1 MPDPVN
7 AGAKPAR
14 ITVKKGRTPFAEIT
28 AAEGA
33 NLLDALR
40 DKGFALPADC
50 GGQGLCGK
58 CLVRV
63 NGELR
68 PACRLKVYEGLRL
81 ELPETEEATIQT
93 WYPARPEEN
102 PTEPRR
108 GTQGSAEPE
117 ISPPF
122 SPVGRSDAK
131 SAALAQTARPD
142 APGGRG
148 TSARRFCLAA
158 DIGTTTVVAQIAAFR
173 EGEAP
178 RILGTRSFLNGQ
190 RSYGADVLSR
200 IRSADE
206 GNLGAMSAIIRS
218 SLGDALFSLCAE
230 AGLDPE
236 EASSL
241 CVAGNTAMIHI
252 LLGAPCSS
260 LGRHPYTIRL
270 DLKDSYTFAEVF
282 GKGNG
287 PVVRILPWISA
298 YVGGDI
304 SAGYLACRGRRP
316 ETALL
321 LDLGTNGEM
330 LLWSG
335 ERAWCCSA
343 PSGPA
348 FEGCGIS
355 CGVGGVRGA
364 ICRVDLLEGN
374 LICRTIEGA
383 SPVGVCGS
391 GVLDVLAC
399 LRRGGRIDAE
409 GRLEER
415 LFEKGARLARAADG
429 RAITF
434 TQGDV
439 REAQLAKA
447 AVRAGLEVL
456 FMESGLRVE
465 DLDSLYLA
473 GGFGQQLRLESAVV
487 AGLLPPEA
495 AAKAIPVGNSAL
507 GGAMRLCGNP
517 ELLKEAQSL
526 RERTLEILPAQHPDF
541 QDLFIRHI
549 SFERSHLPDKK
560 AADHQ

>member
-1 MPDPVN
+1 MPDSVKP
-7 AGAKPAR
+7 GGKPAR
-14 ITVKKGRTPFAEIT
+14 IRVKKGRAPFVEI
-28 AAEGA
+28 AAVEGT
-33 NLLDALR
+33 NLLEALR
-40 DKGFALPADC
+40 DFGLAPPADC
-50 GGQGLCGK
+50 GGRGLCGK
-58 CLVRV
+58 CLVRAD
-63 NGELR
+63 GELK
-68 PACRLKVYEGLRL
+68 PACRMKVRAGLCL
-81 ELPETEEATIQT
+81 EIPETEEGFAIQT
-93 WYPARPEEN
+93 GYRTPARPEECPEE
-102 PTEPRR
+102 PTGDNQGRAGSETAASSPGDRR
-108 GTQGSAEPE
+108 
-117 ISPPF
+117 
-122 SPVGRSDAK
+122 K
-131 SAALAQTARPD
+131 SAFA
-142 APGGRG
+142 G
-148 TSARRFCLAA
+148 RFCLAA
-158 DIGTTTVVAQIAAFR
+158 DIGTTTVVAQLAVFK

-190 RSYGADVLSR
+190 RIYGADVLSR

-206 GNLGAMSAIIRS
+206 GNLKAMSAIIRS
-218 SLGDALFSLCAE
+218 SLNDAVFSLCAE

-236 EASSL
+236 DASVL

-252 LLGAPCSS
+252 LLGEPCSS
-260 LGRHPYTIRL
+260 LGRHPYAIRL
-270 DLKDSYTFAEVF
+270 ALKDSYAFAEVF
-282 GKGNG
+282 GREGG
-287 PVVRILPWISA
+287 PEVRILPWISA

-355 CGVGGVRGA
+355 CGTGGVRGA

-374 LICRTIEGA
+374 FICRTIEGA
-383 SPVGVCGS
+383 APIGLCGS

-415 LFEKGARLARAADG
+415 FFEKGALLARAADG
-429 RAITF
+429 RGIVF

-439 REAQLAKA
+439 REVQLAKA

-456 FMESGLRVE
+456 FMESGLGVE

-495 AAKAIPVGNSAL
+495 AAKVIPVGNSAL

-517 ELLKEAQSL
+517 ELQKEAQAL

-541 QDLFIRHI
+541 QELFIRHI
-549 SFERSHLPDKK
+549 SFENRPRPQAEP
-560 AADHQ
+560 AARR

>member
-1 MPDPVN
+1 MPDPAN
-7 AGAKPAR
+7 AGANPVR
-14 ITVKKGRTPFAEIT
+14 IRVRKGGESFVEIA
-28 AAEGA
+28 AAEGT

-40 DKGFALPADC
+40 DTGLAPPADC

-63 NGELR
+63 NGESR
-68 PACRLKVYEGLRL
+68 PACRLKVRAGLCL
-81 ELPETEEATIQT
+81 EIPETGEAAIQT
-93 WYPARPEEN
+93 GYRTPARPEEN
-102 PTEPRR
+102 PGETRSR
-108 GTQGSAEPE
+108 AEPE
-117 ISPPF
+117 ISPPSF
-122 SPVGRSDAK
+122 LTDRADAK
-131 SAALAQTARPD
+131 SAALTQPTRPD
-142 APGGRG
+142 APGGRD
-148 TSARRFCLAA
+148 TSAVARRFCLAA

-173 EGEAP
+173 QGEAP
-178 RILGTRSFLNGQ
+178 RILGTRAFLNEQ
-190 RSYGADVLSR
+190 RFYGADVLSR

-206 GNLGAMSAIIRS
+206 GNLEAMSAIIRS
-218 SLGDALFSLCAE
+218 SLGDAVFSLCAE
-230 AGLDPE
+230 TGLDPE
-236 EASSL
+236 ELSL
-241 CVAGNTAMIHI
+241 LCAAGNTAMIHI
-252 LLGAPCSS
+252 LLGQPCSS
-260 LGRHPYTIRL
+260 LGRHPYTIGL
-270 DLKDSYTFAEVF
+270 KLKDSYTFAEVF
-282 GKGNG
+282 GKGDG
-287 PVVRILPWISA
+287 PGVLILPWISA

-304 SAGYLACRGRRP
+304 SAGYLACRGKRP

-335 ERAWCCSA
+335 DRAWSCSA

-374 LICRTIEGA
+374 FICRTIGDA
-383 SPVGVCGS
+383 APIGLCGS

-399 LRRGGRIDAE
+399 LRRGGCIDAE

-415 LFEKGARLARAADG
+415 FFEKGARLARAADG
-429 RAITF
+429 RDITF

-456 FMESGLRVE
+456 FMESGLRAE

-495 AAKAIPVGNSAL
+495 AAKAVPVGNSAL
-507 GGAMRLCGNP
+507 AGAMRLCGNP
-517 ELLKEAQSL
+517 ELLKEAQTL
-526 RERTLEILPAQHPDF
+526 RERTTEILPARHPDF

-549 SFERSHLPDKK
+549 SFEGARL
-560 AADHQ
+560 